1 MNHLRSAV
9 YSNLI
14 KAQKELD
21 KAAHKDSNWLDV
33 VETDFDCDSYDEV
46 LISNSKLELDF
57 SPHNGGALFE
67 LDFKPLALNMT
78 NTLSRRREPYHEK
91 ALEKAKAHD
100 TGKKNDGIDS
110 IHDVSRAKD
119 AELVA
124 DLSYDWYRRVSLLD
138 HFLKEGTTVK
148 DFATSKYGEA
158 GDFLGGEYKYDIKKE
173 AKPKAISV
181 ELIRDGNYWGASGD
195 IYKLKVAK
203 SVSIKPDSGE
213 IEIGYKITNLDTREF
228 EPWFGVEFNYSLKDP
243 HLNKVGE
250 AHGLTS
256 INVNDQWYGVKI
268 DFEFS
273 KAADFWYFP
282 IETVSDSEQG
292 LERTYQELS
301 LLFHWKFKLAP
312 RAVWGVKITKN
323 IKIEE

>member
-1 MNHLRSAV
+1 
-9 YSNLI
+9 
-14 KAQKELD
+14 
-21 KAAHKDSNWLDV
+21 
-33 VETDFDCDSYDEV
+33 V
-46 LISNSKLELDF
+46 LISNSKLELDL
-57 SPHNGGALFE
+57 SPHNGGTLFE
-67 LDFKPLALNMT
+67 LDFKPAALNMT
-78 NTLSRRREPYHEK
+78 NTLARRKEAYHDK
-91 ALEKAKAHD
+91 ALEKAKAVQVRAQQG
-100 TGKKNDGIDS
+100 GKSEGIAS
-110 IHDVSRAKD
+110 IHDTANAKD

-124 DLSYDWYRRVSLLD
+124 GLSYDRYRRVSLLD

-148 DFATSKYGEA
+148 DFAVSKYGEA
-158 GDFLGGEYKYDIKKE
+158 GDFLAGEYKYDVKKE
-173 AKPKAISV
+173 AKPKALALTLAR
-181 ELIRDGNYWGASGD
+181 EGNYYGASGD
-195 IYKLKVAK
+195 VYRLKVAK
-203 SVSIKPDSGE
+203 TVSIKPKGQDIE
-213 IEIGYKITNLDTREF
+213 IEYKITNLDTREF

-243 HLNKVGE
+243 HLNRIGE
-250 AHGLTS
+250 AHGLTN

-312 RAVWGVKITKN
+312 GEAWGVKMTKN